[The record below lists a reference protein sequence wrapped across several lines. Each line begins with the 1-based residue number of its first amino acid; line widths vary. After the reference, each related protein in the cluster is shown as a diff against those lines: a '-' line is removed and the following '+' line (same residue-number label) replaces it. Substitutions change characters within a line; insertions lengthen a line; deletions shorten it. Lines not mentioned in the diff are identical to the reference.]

1 KNFRRIKRRNVIP
14 EKIMRIL
21 KRGPGGVNDER
32 TQPEKDKKRMTPPD
46 VGPHG
51 LAERT
56 SRQFSSSVRH
66 CVLIMAR
73 SRAFKQMAIPLSRSR
88 RREIGGAA
96 AKPLKE
102 LHRGLRLCA
111 GGHRNF

>member
-1 KNFRRIKRRNVIP
+1 
-14 EKIMRIL
+14 MRSL

-32 TQPEKDKKRMTPPD
+32 TQPEKDQKRMAPPD

-56 SRQFSSSVRH
+56 SGQFSSSVRH
-66 CVLIMAR
+66 CVLIMTR

-88 RREIGGAA
+88 RRGIGGSRGETCSPGHSTMLGMTQ
-96 AKPLKE
+96 KLCLNPTLKKTT
-102 LHRGLRLCA
+102 LLA
-111 GGHRNF
+111 S